1 MIRGTDDRPR
11 PHRPARSRRAA
22 PAVGGVAAP
31 RNLCGGVADAMIKA
45 AISEVNVILLG
56 PITSSG
62 RKGNRIM
69 QLPIVAPAP
78 IVIAHADI
86 FRDLFENR
94 CQFRHFQHYLTGLI
108 VLDNKSLANITRCV
122 LESADKT
129 NLSRFFSDAPWFQEQ
144 VNDRR
149 VAYLLQQTKAVRMPK
164 ADSAL
169 ILDDTLC
176 EHVGSLFEYV
186 DHHYNHGEDT
196 YPLAHNPV
204 TSHYVSGPVRFPLD
218 LRLYRRYEACTRWE
232 AFVHRHFPDRVIPTK
247 KKERTRFHKDVDPVL
262 LEDPDFQT
270 LHEQFRTK
278 IDLGIDL
285 LETAIRHKVPFR
297 VLLFDSWYLAEE
309 LVSMA
314 RYHKKDWIS
323 LLKKNRNLETTSFVL
338 KDAAG
343 KPLKLEGPHI
353 AVEDLVPLI
362 PPTAYRAVTV
372 GDTTYWTF
380 TLAVR
385 LPGLGKVRLVISFKS
400 AELTGTYAVL
410 VSNRVDWNAQRI
422 ITLYLQ
428 RWPIETFYQDG
439 KGHLG
444 LDEYRMRNAEAIKK
458 HWCLVFVAYSFL
470 HLDCLPSSLTKG
482 SLPIKTI
489 GEACRQQAQAL
500 MQALILYAHERLQ
513 LGQRMEDIFAYVF
526 AKQQLVIAR

>member
-1 MIRGTDDRPR
+1 
-11 PHRPARSRRAA
+11 
-22 PAVGGVAAP
+22 
-31 RNLCGGVADAMIKA
+31 
-45 AISEVNVILLG
+45 
-56 PITSSG
+56 
-62 RKGNRIM
+62 M

-78 IVIAHADI
+78 LVTAHADV

-94 CQFRHFQHYLTGLI
+94 CQFHHFQNYLTGLI

-129 NLSRFFSDAPWFQEQ
+129 NLSRFFSEAPWFQDR

-149 VAYLLQQTKAVRMPK
+149 VEYLLQQTKAVRSPK
-164 ADSAL
+164 ADGLL

-176 EHVGSLFEYV
+176 EHVGSLFDYV
-186 DHHYNHGEDT
+186 DRHYNHGDDT

-204 TSHYVSGPVRFPLD
+204 TSHYVSGPVRFPVD
-218 LRLYRRYEACTRWE
+218 LRLYRRYEELTRWDE
-232 AFVHRHFPDRVIPTK
+232 FVHKHCPDRPIPTQ
-247 KKERTRFHKDVDPVL
+247 KKERARLHKAVDPIL
-262 LEDPDFQT
+262 LEDPAFLK
-270 LHEQFRTK
+270 LHQQFRTK
-278 IDLGIDL
+278 IDLGIAL
-285 LETAIRHKVPFR
+285 LESAIQHKVPFS
-297 VLLFDSWYLAEE
+297 VLLFDSWYLADE

-314 RYHKKDWIS
+314 RYRHKDWIS
-323 LLKKNRNLETTSFVL
+323 LLKKNRNLETNSFVL
-338 KDAAG
+338 RDAAG
-343 KPLKLEGPHI
+343 QPIRLEGPHI

-372 GDTTYWTF
+372 GDKTYWTL

-385 LPGLGKVRLVISFKS
+385 LPGLGKIRLVVSFDN

-410 VSNRVDWNAQRI
+410 VTNRVDWSAQRI
-422 ITLYLQ
+422 IALYVQ

-439 KGHLG
+439 KTHLG
-444 LDEYRMRNAEAIKK
+444 LDEYRMRNAEAIGK

-470 HLDCLPSSLTKG
+470 HLDCLPPSPTKG

-500 MQALILYAHERLQ
+500 IEALILYAHERLQ
-513 LGQRMEDIFAYVF
+513 LGQRAADIFTTLF
-526 AKQQLVIAR
+526 AKQSVVMAR

>member
-1 MIRGTDDRPR
+1 
-11 PHRPARSRRAA
+11 
-22 PAVGGVAAP
+22 
-31 RNLCGGVADAMIKA
+31 
-45 AISEVNVILLG
+45 
-56 PITSSG
+56 
-62 RKGNRIM
+62 M

-78 IVIAHADI
+78 IVTTHADI

-108 VLDNKSLANITRCV
+108 VLDNKSLTNITRCV

-149 VAYLLQQTKAVRMPK
+149 VAYLLQQTKAVRVPK
-164 ADSAL
+164 TDSVL
-169 ILDDTLC
+169 LLDDTLC

-186 DHHYNHGEDT
+186 DRHYNHGKDT

-218 LRLYRRYEACTRWE
+218 LRLYRRYEECTRWE
-232 AFVHRHFPDRVIPTK
+232 AFVHKHFPDRVIPTK
-247 KKERTRFHKDVDPVL
+247 KKDRTRFHKDVDPVL

-285 LETAIRHKVPFR
+285 LETAIRHKVPFQ

-323 LLKKNRNLETTSFVL
+323 LLKKNRNLETNSFVL

-343 KPLKLEGPHI
+343 TPLELEGPHI

-385 LPGLGKVRLVISFKS
+385 LPGLGKVRLVISFKN
-400 AELTGTYAVL
+400 AELMGTYAVL
-410 VSNRVDWNAQRI
+410 VSNRVDWHAQRI
-422 ITLYLQ
+422 ITLYVQ

-444 LDEYRMRNAEAIKK
+444 LDEYRRRNAEAIQK

-470 HLDCLPSSLTKG
+470 HLDCLPSSPTKG
-482 SLPIKTI
+482 GLPIKTI

-500 MQALILYAHERLQ
+500 MQALMLYAHERLQ
-513 LGQRMEDIFAYVF
+513 LGQRVEDIFAYVF
-526 AKQQLVIAR
+526 AKQQPVIAR

>member
-1 MIRGTDDRPR
+1 
-11 PHRPARSRRAA
+11 
-22 PAVGGVAAP
+22 
-31 RNLCGGVADAMIKA
+31 
-45 AISEVNVILLG
+45 
-56 PITSSG
+56 
-62 RKGNRIM
+62 M

-78 IVIAHADI
+78 IVTAHADI

-94 CQFRHFQHYLTGLI
+94 CQFRHFQNYLTGLI
-108 VLDNKSLANITRCV
+108 VLENKSLANITRCV

-129 NLSRFFSDAPWFQEQ
+129 NLSRFFSEAPWFQDR

-149 VAYLLQQTKAVRMPK
+149 VEYLLQQTKTVRSPK
-164 ADSAL
+164 ADALL

-176 EHVGSLFEYV
+176 EHVGSLFDYV
-186 DHHYNHGEDT
+186 DRHYNHGDDT

-204 TSHYVSGPVRFPLD
+204 TSHYVSGPVRFPVD
-218 LRLYRRYEACTRWE
+218 LRLYRRYEELTQWE
-232 AFVHRHFPDRVIPTK
+232 TFVHKHFPDRPIPTT
-247 KKERTRFHKDVDPVL
+247 KKERARLHKEVDPLLLADPRLSEASTAVSHENRPRHCL
-262 LEDPDFQT
+262 LEA
-270 LHEQFRTK
+270 
-278 IDLGIDL
+278 
-285 LETAIRHKVPFR
+285 AIQHKVPFS

-314 RYHKKDWIS
+314 RYRKKDWIS
-323 LLKKNRNLETTSFVL
+323 LLKKNRNLETNSFVL

-343 KPLKLEGPHI
+343 QPIRLEGPHI

-362 PPTAYRAVTV
+362 PPTAYREVTV

-385 LPGLGKVRLVISFKS
+385 LPGLGKVRLVVSFKN

-410 VSNRVDWNAQRI
+410 VSNRADWTAQRI

-428 RWPIETFYQDG
+428 RWPIETFYQDS

-444 LDEYRMRNAEAIKK
+444 LDEYRMRNAEAIQK

-470 HLDCLPSSLTKG
+470 HLDCLPSSPTKG
-482 SLPIKTI
+482 SLPVKTI

-500 MQALILYAHERLQ
+500 IEGLILYAHKCLE
-513 LGQRMEDIFAYVF
+513 LGQRAEDFFTSLF
-526 AKQQLVIAR
+526 AKQSMVMAR